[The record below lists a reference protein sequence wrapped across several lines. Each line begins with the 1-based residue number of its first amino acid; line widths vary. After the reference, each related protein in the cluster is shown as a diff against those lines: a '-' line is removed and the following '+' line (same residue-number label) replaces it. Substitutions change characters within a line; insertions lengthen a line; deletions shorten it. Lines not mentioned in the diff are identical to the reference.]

1 MNEEKKMTNCP
12 KCQKPVLNEGV
23 FTSAARFNMRCPWC
37 QATLEINVKPKI
49 ITEVIKLAN
58 GDPYRPTPNQGTQPP
73 IAFGKEPIRG
83 LGGETAQPQEGPRFK
98 LVGYLYQDDEKAPA
112 PSLKATGQAPDKP
125 SDKT

>member
-12 KCQKPVLNEGV
+12 KCGKPILNEGV

-58 GDPYRPTPNQGTQPP
+58 GEPVIRPAPSGQAVASSPNQASFGLNQITDGNNQPE
-73 IAFGKEPIRG
+73 K
-83 LGGETAQPQEGPRFK
+83 PRFK
-98 LVGYLYQDDEKAPA
+98 LVGYLYPDDN
-112 PSLKATGQAPDKP
+112 KP
-125 SDKT
+125 SDTGG